1 MTDQRMIQILWYLI
15 NLADEYGVHWDEY
28 FDDEYEQ
35 YREEVDNMRYWDGL
49 IFLADKRLAAEGK

>member
-15 NLADEYGVHWDEY
+15 DLADEYGVNWYDY

-35 YREEVDNMRYWDGL
+35 YKKEVDNMRYWDGL
-49 IFLADKRLAAEGK
+49 VFLADKQLAAEGK